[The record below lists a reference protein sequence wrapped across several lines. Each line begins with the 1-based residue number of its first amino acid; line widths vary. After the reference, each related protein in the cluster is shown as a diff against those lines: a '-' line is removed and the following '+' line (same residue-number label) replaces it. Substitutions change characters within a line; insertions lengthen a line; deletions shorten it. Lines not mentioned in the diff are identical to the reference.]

1 MTNFALP
8 ADSPEERDRRLWLG
22 VATAASDAGLAATAV
37 PFVASLAPS
46 ETARALGARVDVDV
60 SSLRPGDLRT
70 VEWRGKPVFVL
81 RRTPEMI
88 EGLVRH
94 DALLADPQ
102 SRRSEQPAVA
112 CNALR
117 SSRPDLAV
125 IEAVCTHLGCVPTFR
140 PTPGSPDIGA
150 EWPGG
155 FYCPCHGSK
164 FDLAGR
170 VFKNVPAPTNLTVPP
185 YRFLSETAL
194 LIGVDP
200 SA

>member
-1 MTNFALP
+1 MTKSAP
-8 ADSPEERDRRLWLG
+8 PSDSPGDADRRLWLG
-22 VATAASDAGLAATAV
+22 AATAVGGAGWVATAV

-46 ETARALGARVDVDV
+46 EKARALGAPVDVDV
-60 SSLRPGDLRT
+60 SNLRPGELRT

-88 EGLVRH
+88 DALARH
-94 DALLADPQ
+94 DELLADPLSQ
-102 SRRSEQPAVA
+102 RSEQPEAER
-112 CNALR
+112 NALR
-117 SSRPDLAV
+117 SSRPDLV
-125 IEAVCTHLGCVPTFR
+125 VMEAVCTHLGCIPTFR
-140 PTPGSPDIGA
+140 PTPGSPDLGA
-150 EWPGG
+150 RWPGG

-194 LIGVDP
+194 LIGADP
-200 SA
+200 TV

>member
-112 CNALR
+112 RNALR